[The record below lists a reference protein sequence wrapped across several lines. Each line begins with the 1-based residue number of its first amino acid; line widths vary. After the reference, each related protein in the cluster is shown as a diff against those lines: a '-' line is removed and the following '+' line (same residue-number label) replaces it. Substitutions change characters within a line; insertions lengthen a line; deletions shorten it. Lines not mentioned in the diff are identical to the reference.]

1 MKKNDIVKME
11 AGLFRILSIEEE
23 KVLAID
29 CEKKT
34 MPRFFPLSDFEG
46 AEIHEE
52 FSSSFLSWE
61 KLSPNERKIAQQRY
75 TMIAATVAVVSD
87 KQKRNA
93 MIDYAS
99 RQFSVSKQTLRS
111 FLCTYLINQDIAVL
125 APQRKM
131 EKELTRDQK
140 VMRWALNKFFYTR
153 NQNSLSTAYTMMLKE
168 KYCDAHGNLFSAYP
182 SFNQFRYF
190 YRKNRKMENFHIS
203 RDGLTAYQRNS
214 RPLVGDGV
222 QEFAPVI
229 GTAMLDSTIC
239 DIYLVNE
246 KGEIAGRPILTA
258 ACDANTSMC
267 LGYVLS
273 WENDTNSLKD
283 LMLNIITDKVEFCKK
298 KGIFITQ
305 DQWDVQR
312 KVPGV
317 LITDQGAEYTGQTF
331 EQVAELGVT
340 LVNLPPYRPELK
352 GGVEKLFDLVQNSY
366 KDILKGKGVIIEDY
380 QERGTRDYRQDAIL
394 TILEFERI
402 VIRCIIHYNCERI
415 LDTYPY
421 SSEMLDANL
430 PPFANQIWNWK
441 ISNQETNLI
450 EVSKKETSLTLL
462 PRTVGKFTR
471 RGLKL
476 NGLRYYAD
484 GYKEQFLRGGD
495 IIVSYNPENC
505 NHVWIKEKN
514 GSFVEFNLIEKRF
527 SNMSLEE
534 IQDIQC
540 QQKQLVQKAVRDQY
554 QSKIDLMNF
563 IETVAETASEKKKF
577 KKEQSN
583 HG

>member
-1 MKKNDIVKME
+1 MQKNDIVKIE
-11 AGLFRILSIEEE
+11 ADIFRILAVEEDQ
-23 KVLAID
+23 VLAID
-29 CEKKT
+29 CDKKT
-34 MPRFFPLSDFEG
+34 MPQFFPVSFFEKG
-46 AEIHEE
+46 EILDGIPCSFPFWEE
-52 FSSSFLSWE
+52 
-61 KLSPNERKIAQQRY
+61 LSPNERKIAQKRY
-75 TMIAATVAVVSD
+75 TMIAAAVAVIAD

-99 RQFSVSKQTLRS
+99 TQFGVSKQTIRS
-111 FLCTYLINQDIAVL
+111 FLCSYLVYQDIAVL
-125 APQRKM
+125 APKKKE
-131 EKELTRDQK
+131 EKPLTQDEK
-140 VMRWALNKFFYTR
+140 NIRWALNKFFYTR

-168 KYCDAHGNLFSAYP
+168 KYCNTHGNLVSDYP
-182 SFNQFRYF
+182 TFNQFRYF
-190 YRKNRKMENFHIS
+190 YRKHRKMENFHIS
-203 RDGLTAYQRNS
+203 RNGLTAYQRNS
-214 RPLVGDGV
+214 RPLTGDGV
-222 QEFAPVI
+222 QEFAPNI
-229 GTAMLDSTIC
+229 GTAMLDSTVC
-239 DIYLVNE
+239 DIYLVDE
-246 KGEIAGRPILTA
+246 KGELAGRPILTA
-258 ACDANTSMC
+258 ACDANTSFC

-273 WENDTNSLKD
+273 WENDTASLKN
-283 LMLNIITDKVEFCKK
+283 LMLNIITNKVEFCKK

-305 DQWDVQR
+305 DQWDVQG

-380 QERGTRDYRQDAIL
+380 QERGARDYRQDAVL
-394 TILEFERI
+394 TLHEFERI

-476 NGLRYYAD
+476 NGLRYFAD
-484 GYKEQFLRGGD
+484 GYKEQFLQGGD
-495 IIVSYNPENC
+495 VIVSYDPENC

-527 SNMSLEE
+527 SNMSLDE
-534 IQDIQC
+534 IQDIQNK
-540 QQKQLVQKAVRDQY
+540 QKQLIQKTSQEQY
-554 QSKIDLMNF
+554 QAKINLMNF

>member
-1 MKKNDIVKME
+1 MKKNDIVKTE
-11 AGLFRILSIEEE
+11 GGLFRILSIEEE
-23 KVLAID
+23 KVLVID
-29 CEKKT
+29 CEKKI
-34 MPRFFPLSDFEG
+34 MPQLFPVSFFEKG
-46 AEIHEE
+46 EILDGIPCSFPFWEE
-52 FSSSFLSWE
+52 
-61 KLSPNERKIAQQRY
+61 LSPNERKIAQKRY
-75 TMIAATVAVVSD
+75 TMIAAAVAVVSD
-87 KQKRNA
+87 KQKRNS

-99 RQFSVSKQTLRS
+99 AQFGVSKQTLRS
-111 FLCTYLINQDIAVL
+111 FLCSYLVYQDIAVL
-125 APQRKM
+125 APKKKE
-131 EKELTRDQK
+131 EKPLTQDEK
-140 VMRWALNKFFYTR
+140 NIRWALNKFFYTR

-168 KYCDAHGNLFSAYP
+168 KYCNTHGNLVSDYP
-182 SFNQFRYF
+182 TFNQFRYF
-190 YRKNRKMENFHIS
+190 YRKHRKMENFHIS
-203 RDGLTAYQRNS
+203 RNGLTAYQRNS
-214 RPLVGDGV
+214 RPLTGDGV
-222 QEFAPVI
+222 QEFAPNI
-229 GTAMLDSTIC
+229 GTAMLDSTVC
-239 DIYLVNE
+239 DIYLVDE
-246 KGEIAGRPILTA
+246 KGELAGRPILTA
-258 ACDANTSMC
+258 ACDANTSFC

-273 WENDTNSLKD
+273 WENDTASLKN
-283 LMLNIITDKVEFCKK
+283 LMLNIITNKVEFCKK

-305 DQWDVQR
+305 DQWDVQG

-380 QERGTRDYRQDAIL
+380 QERGARDYRQDAVL
-394 TILEFERI
+394 TLHEFERI

-476 NGLRYYAD
+476 NGLRYFAD
-484 GYKEQFLRGGD
+484 GYKEQFLQGGD
-495 IIVSYNPENC
+495 VIVSYDPENC

-527 SNMSLEE
+527 SNMSLDE
-534 IQDIQC
+534 IQDIQNK
-540 QQKQLVQKAVRDQY
+540 QKQLIQKTSQEQY
-554 QSKIDLMNF
+554 QAKINLMNF
-563 IETVAETASEKKKF
+563 IETIAETASEKKKF